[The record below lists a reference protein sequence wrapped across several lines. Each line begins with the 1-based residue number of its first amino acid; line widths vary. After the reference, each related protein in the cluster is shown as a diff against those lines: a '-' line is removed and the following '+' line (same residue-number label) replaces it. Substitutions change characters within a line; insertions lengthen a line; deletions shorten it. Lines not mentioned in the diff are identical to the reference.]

1 MVAAILSFSD
11 HVFSAHSTQPQNGLP
26 VVFLSRAP
34 EGSTEEPLLHRAAF
48 TEPGQE
54 ERSGW
59 MRTQTALMSAF
70 PATMSRETRK
80 NVIL

>member
-1 MVAAILSFSD
+1 MVAALLSRSN
-11 HVFSAHSTQPQNGLP
+11 HVFSVHFTHLKNGLP
-26 VVFLSRAP
+26 VVSLSPAP
-34 EGSTEEPLLHRAAF
+34 EWSTKDPLLHSAAF

-54 ERSGW
+54 KRTGW
-59 MRTQTALMSAF
+59 THTQTALMSVF

>member
-1 MVAAILSFSD
+1 MVAALHSLSD
-11 HVFSAHSTQPQNGLP
+11 HVFSVHSAQLKHGLP
-26 VVFLSRAP
+26 VVSLSRAP
-34 EGSTEEPLLHRAAF
+34 ERSTEDPLLHRAAF

-59 MRTQTALMSAF
+59 TRTRTALMSVS

>member
-1 MVAAILSFSD
+1 MVEALLSVSD
-11 HVFSAHSTQPQNGLP
+11 HVFSVHSAQLKNGLP

-34 EGSTEEPLLHRAAF
+34 ERSTKDPLLHRAAF

-59 MRTQTALMSAF
+59 THTQTALTSVS